1 MRFSLLVSVLFATAL
16 TLGAVLAQAAVPAD
30 LTKAY
35 QAGVAGKICKPA
47 PDSAKS
53 SKLGD
58 AVQRAEQK
66 SGLAQADL
74 DAAWAEVQAAA
85 QVDAGFCAKAPALID
100 AAIKAAQ

>member
-1 MRFSLLVSVLFATAL
+1 M
-16 TLGAVLAQAAVPAD
+16 
-30 LTKAY
+30 
-35 QAGVAGKICKPA
+35 AGKICQPA

-66 SGLAQADL
+66 SGMAQGDL
-74 DAAWAEVQAAA
+74 DTLFADTETAAKA
-85 QVDAGFCAKAPALID
+85 DAGFCAKAGPMID